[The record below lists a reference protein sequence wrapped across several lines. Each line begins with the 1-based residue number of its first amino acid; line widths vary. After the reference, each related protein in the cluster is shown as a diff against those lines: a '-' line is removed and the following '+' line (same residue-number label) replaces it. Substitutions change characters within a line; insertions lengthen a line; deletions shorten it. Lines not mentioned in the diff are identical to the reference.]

1 VVQATA
7 PLSAPW
13 EDPMHRFAA
22 AFAGLC
28 LAAAGTTAIVVAGPA
43 AAAPACSVGYRVN
56 QWQTGYTAEITV
68 TNGATAL
75 SSWTLTWHYAGN
87 QTVTSAWNATV
98 RQSGTAVTAASMP
111 YNAALP
117 AGGSVS
123 FGLQGTAGGTSPDPT
138 DFALNGVSCGDTTP
152 PVTTTPTTPT
162 TVTTSPTT
170 TTSTPPAGCTGAK
183 VCDDFEQ
190 QTGSTPGGRWTVGA
204 ANCTGTGTVTVDSTV
219 AHSGTRSVKVAG
231 QGGYC
236 NHAFLGTSLADVGS
250 GVLFGRFWVRH
261 TTPLPTGHVAFMAMR
276 DTADGG
282 RDLRAG
288 GQNQALQWNRESDD
302 ATLPAQ
308 SPAGVA
314 QSVPLP
320 TGTWS
325 CFEFQVDGAAGQLR
339 TWLGSAQVP
348 GLVVDG
354 VPTPDIDQQWL
365 ARAGWHP
372 SLTDLRLGW
381 ESYAADADTLWFD
394 DVALGTT
401 RIGC

>member
-1 VVQATA
+1 MT
-7 PLSAPW
+7 
-13 EDPMHRFAA
+13 RFAGALA
-22 AFAGLC
+22 ALC
-28 LAAAGTTAIVVAGPA
+28 LTAAAVTAAVAAEPA

-56 QWQTGYTAEITV
+56 QWQTGFTAEITV

-75 SSWTLTWHYAGN
+75 PAWTLTWHYTGTQA
-87 QTVTSAWNATV
+87 VTSAWNATV
-98 RQSGTAVTAASMP
+98 RQSGTAVTAESLP
-111 YNAALP
+111 YNASLP

-123 FGLQGTAGGTSPDPT
+123 FGLQGTSTGPDPT
-138 DFALNGVSCGDTTP
+138 DFALNGVACGDTTP
-152 PVTTTPTTPT
+152 PAT
-162 TVTTSPTT
+162 TTSPTP
-170 TTSTPPAGCTGAK
+170 TTSAPPPAGCGSADL
-183 VCDDFEQ
+183 CDDFEQ
-190 QTGSTPGGRWTVGA
+190 QTGATPAGLWSVGA
-204 ANCTGTGTVTVDSTV
+204 ANCTGTGAVSVDTAV

-236 NHAFLGTSLADVGS
+236 NHAFFGTSLPTS
-250 GVLFGRFWVRH
+250 GPLYGRFWVRH
-261 TTPLPTGHVAFMAMR
+261 TTALPAAHVTFLASH

-288 GQNQALQWNRESDD
+288 GQNRALQWNRESDD

-325 CFEFQVDGAAGQLR
+325 CFEFAIDGAAGTLR
-339 TWLGSAQVP
+339 TWLGSAAVP

-354 VPTPDIDQQWL
+354 VPTADVDQQWL
-365 ARAGWHP
+365 ARAWHP
-372 SLTDLRLGW
+372 ALTDLRLGW
-381 ESYAADADTLWFD
+381 ESYGADADTLWFD
-394 DVALGTT
+394 DVAVGSA

>member
-1 VVQATA
+1 
-7 PLSAPW
+7 
-13 EDPMHRFAA
+13 MNRFAGA
-22 AFAGLC
+22 LAGLC
-28 LAAAGTTAIVVAGPA
+28 LAAAGTTAVVVVAAKSA
-43 AAAPACSVGYRVN
+43 AAAPACSVAYRVN
-56 QWQTGYTAEITV
+56 QWQTGYTADITV

-75 SSWTLTWHYAGN
+75 SSWALTWHYPGT
-87 QTVTSAWNATV
+87 QSVTSAWNATV
-98 RQSGTAVTAASMP
+98 RQTGNAVTAESLP

-123 FGLQGTAGGTSPDPT
+123 FGLQGTYSGTNTEPT
-138 DFALNGVSCGDTTP
+138 DFALNGVSCGDTAP
-152 PVTTTPTTPT
+152 PTTTTPPT

-170 TTSTPPAGCTGAK
+170 TTSGPPPAGCANAAI
-183 VCDDFEQ
+183 CDDFEQ
-190 QTGSTPGGRWTVGA
+190 QTGGTPGGRWTVGA
-204 ANCTGTGTVTVDSTV
+204 ANCTGTGTVAVDSTV
-219 AHSGTRSVKVAG
+219 AHSGSRSVKVTG

-236 NHAFLGTSLADVGS
+236 NHAFLGTSLGSVGS
-250 GVLFGRFWVRH
+250 GAFYGRFWVRH
-261 TTPLPTGHVAFMAMR
+261 TTALPTGHVAFMAMR
-276 DTADGG
+276 DTADAG

-288 GQNQALQWNRESDD
+288 GQNRALQWNRESDD

-325 CFEFQVDGAAGQLR
+325 CFEFQLDGAGGKLR
-339 TWLGSAQVP
+339 TWLNSTEVP

-365 ARAGWHP
+365 GRAWHP
-372 SLTDLRLGW
+372 AVTDLRLGW
-381 ESYAADADTLWFD
+381 ESYAGDADTLWFD
-394 DVALGTT
+394 DVAVGST